1 MFMTEPGGKGYE
13 PVMHVTI
20 LSAHFVKGHGEKV

>member
-13 PVMHVTI
+13 HVMHVTI
-20 LSAHFVKGHGEKV
+20 PSAYFVEGHGE